1 MTDTATKNASDVEIH
16 FSRTVDAPR
25 ELVWKMWTEAEHLM
39 HWWSPRGF
47 TTPICT
53 VDLRV
58 GGNWHYAMQDG
69 RDGAMY
75 WSIATYEEI
84 APVERLRYRDAFSNE
99 AGDRVPPETSVT
111 VNLIDAGGGKTEMR
125 SIVVCDSK
133 EQRDQL
139 IEMGM
144 LAGMNETV
152 DKLEEYLPTVK
163 TEREMIIS
171 RVFDAPPEQVFRAWV
186 EPEQVQQ
193 WWGPEG
199 FHCETESIDIRE
211 GGEWRFVMKGMGM
224 EFPNLISYERI
235 EPYKRITYAVGDG
248 IAAEPEFTGVATFED
263 LGGKTKLTMHL
274 TLPSRESR
282 DEKIAF
288 GAIELGYTT
297 LAKLASQLGLPA

>member
-1 MTDTATKNASDVEIH
+1 MTDTATKSATDVEIH

-25 ELVWKMWTEAEHLM
+25 DLVWKMWTEAEHLK

-58 GGNWHYAMQDG
+58 GGKWHYAMQDS

-75 WSIATYEEI
+75 WALAMYEEI
-84 APVERLRYRDAFSNE
+84 VPVERLRYRDAFSNE
-99 AGDRVPPETSVT
+99 AGDRVPPETTVI
-111 VNLIDAGGGKTEMR
+111 VNLIDLGARTEMR
-125 SIVVCDSK
+125 SVVVCDSK
-133 EQRDQL
+133 EARDQL
-139 IEMGM
+139 VEMGM
-144 LAGMNETV
+144 MEGMAQTL
-152 DKLEEYLPTVK
+152 DKLEDYLPTMK
-163 TEREMIIS
+163 TEREIIIS
-171 RVFDAPPEQVFRAWV
+171 REFDAPPELVFRAWI
-186 EPEQVQQ
+186 EPEQVQA

-224 EFPNLISYERI
+224 EFLNVLTYHEIRPFERI
-235 EPYKRITYAVGDG
+235 VYSASDG
-248 IAAEPEFTGVATFED
+248 VAPEPEFTSVATFED
-263 LGGKTKLTMHL
+263 LGGRTKLTMHM
-274 TLPSRESR
+274 TLATAASR

-297 LAKLASQLGLPA
+297 LAKLARQLGLPE